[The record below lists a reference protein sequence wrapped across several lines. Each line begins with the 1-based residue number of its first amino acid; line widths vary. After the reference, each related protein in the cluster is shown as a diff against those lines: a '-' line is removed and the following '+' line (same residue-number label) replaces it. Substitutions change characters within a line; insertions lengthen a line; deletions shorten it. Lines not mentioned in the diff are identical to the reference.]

1 MMYSKR
7 FVGSVTGFAGNYQF
21 NPFFRTE
28 VNIIGL
34 QLTKLAS
41 LLIVIGVAATLLYRN
56 VSIDVVTGA
65 GSAFALHPS
74 NEAIV
79 MIAATAIITLAVVFS
94 YVVTRMALAPVRGAL
109 DSQKQFIGNVA
120 HELRTPI
127 SIIKINT
134 EVALMSGD
142 MNISLRETLLSTVE
156 ELDRTSEILNNLLS
170 LSASIQ
176 SKRME
181 FIDVDLGEAVR
192 HVMRQLQGIS
202 GPKHLEMEVRMSE
215 QRMVL
220 ANPVA
225 LEQIVMNIVKN
236 AIVHTPR
243 GGHIFVTAKPV
254 YPNQMEFTVQD
265 SGAGIPAKDLFRI
278 FEPYYRGDPSRKR
291 SEGGSGLGLTI
302 VSELVKLHGGKI
314 VVRSVEGESTTV
326 SVLLPAGKQ
335 APHSNGVVKSQ
346 HENTSEIVVDFSH
359 NRLKKA

>member
-1 MMYSKR
+1 MSDSAMSSTSMSKIFGESSVGRMLMMYSKR
-7 FVGSVTGFAGNYQF
+7 FAGSVTGFAGNYQF

-176 SKRME
+176 SKR
-181 FIDVDLGEAVR
+181 
-192 HVMRQLQGIS
+192 
-202 GPKHLEMEVRMSE
+202 LEIEVRMSE

-254 YPNQMEFTVQD
+254 HPNQMEFTVQD